1 MSTKQ
6 FFIVRFEIQNIENNL
21 QRSDVEI
28 TNWGTVRWHLNLN
41 YDFEQFNEHATHSK
55 TFGFVTTSNRN

>member
-28 TNWGTVRWHLNLN
+28 TNWGTVRWHLDLN
-41 YDFEQFNEHATHSK
+41 YDF
-55 TFGFVTTSNRN
+55 G